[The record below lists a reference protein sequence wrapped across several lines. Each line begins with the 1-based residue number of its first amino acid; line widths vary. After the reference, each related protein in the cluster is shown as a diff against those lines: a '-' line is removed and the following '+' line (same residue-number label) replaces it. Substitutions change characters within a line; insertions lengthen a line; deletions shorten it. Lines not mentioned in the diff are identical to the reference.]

1 MNTHTFCIYFK
12 KNLKPFKTSCN
23 LSKYMY
29 PDMIVSKSIQQ
40 GFSVKVIATQVN
52 DVSHTLFV
60 IYFAYILIYYKYF
73 IVLDVKSV
81 WSFWIL
87 QTYYIMSLITSI
99 INQLYKPSSWY
110 QIGMNLI
117 DWYIK
122 NVIIIIVLI
131 NGTLIQISDYDCYM
145 LVSKDKAIW
154 LTTKSTSAKLTTLRT
169 TTDESLF
176 S

>member
-1 MNTHTFCIYFK
+1 MLNQYDH
-12 KNLKPFKTSCN
+12 
-23 LSKYMY
+23 
-29 PDMIVSKSIQQ
+29 
-40 GFSVKVIATQVN
+40 
-52 DVSHTLFV
+52 
-60 IYFAYILIYYKYF
+60 
-73 IVLDVKSV
+73 
-81 WSFWIL
+81 FWFL

-99 INQLYKPSSWY
+99 INQVYKPCSWY

-145 LVSKDKAIW
+145 LVSKDEAIW